1 MPNQRVKKGLMAK
14 KIKLPQMKLFLK
26 KKQKKKQQN
35 FNVPINP
42 FHSEKC

>member
-1 MPNQRVKKGLMAK
+1 MAK

-26 KKQKKKQQN
+26 KKQKKNQN

>member
-26 KKQKKKQQN
+26 KKKKKKQ
-35 FNVPINP
+35 
-42 FHSEKC
+42 